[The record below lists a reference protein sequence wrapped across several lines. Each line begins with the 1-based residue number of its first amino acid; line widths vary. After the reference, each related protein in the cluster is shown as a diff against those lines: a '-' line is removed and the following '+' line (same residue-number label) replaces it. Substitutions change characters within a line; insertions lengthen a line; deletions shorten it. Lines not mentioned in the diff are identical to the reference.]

1 MQFRCSLNWDKI
13 FLWSGVELSL
23 FIQLGGWVVG
33 ILESNAKLNSK
44 LILKFKLKIELSL
57 IVFFSLRASVAC
69 NHLFQQSGTKIYKVD
84 IVLLWFICGQQT
96 ALISMSEDLLMG
108 GVFILNFPDGLLTC
122 SYDYSSIEVW
132 LIPVI

>member
-1 MQFRCSLNWDKI
+1 M
-13 FLWSGVELSL
+13 
-23 FIQLGGWVVG
+23 
-33 ILESNAKLNSK
+33 
-44 LILKFKLKIELSL
+44 KFMFKTKLSL
-57 IVFFSLRASVAC
+57 IVFFSLRASVAY
-69 NHLFQQSGTKIYKVD
+69 NHLFHQSGTKIYKVD